1 MSIADDSSPK
11 AGRPWYLRLWDQAP
25 ESNPDSSTIERGV
38 DGICRRINFYAGQ
51 RILDIA
57 CGRGFEAAELAARG
71 GAVTGL
77 DASEA
82 MLKVARH
89 YTQARHTSAE
99 WIHGD
104 MRVIE
109 WVGLYDA
116 VMIRDV
122 IFGIFDPA
130 TNHDVL
136 RRAARALR
144 PGGRLFLEVY
154 NKTYALQHGVE
165 RWATYN
171 ADADCFEGDVG
182 PDKIRARV
190 YLFSPEEWRSILTD
204 VGLTDI
210 CIYAAGVDDAHA
222 QRPPSSARVI
232 GVVAMKESV
241 RSL

>member
-1 MSIADDSSPK
+1 MSTADASSPEG
-11 AGRPWYLRLWDQAP
+11 GRPWYLRLWDQVP
-25 ESNPDSSTIERGV
+25 ELNPDSSRIERDV
-38 DGICRRINFYAGQ
+38 DVICRRINFYAGQ

-57 CGRGFEAAELAARG
+57 CGRGFETVELAARG
-71 GAVTGL
+71 GQVTGL

-82 MLKVARH
+82 MLTAGRRYAETRH
-89 YTQARHTSAE
+89 ISVE
-99 WIHGD
+99 WVHAD
-104 MRVIE
+104 MRSIE

-130 TNHDVL
+130 TNQDVL
-136 RRAARALR
+136 RRAVRALR

-165 RWATYN
+165 RSGTYN

-222 QRPPSSARVI
+222 QRSPSSARVI
-232 GVVAMKESV
+232 GVVAMLPADVSV
-241 RSL
+241 